1 MLSFFGGKAKPGSD
15 AAGNERVSRHSSGW
29 GQLLERMRKD
39 EPLRVLDIGPTSST
53 NINFITALGHSIYLA
68 NLVEDAA
75 KREWMVPG
83 EDGTAGRFDVEKFLV
98 AHLDFSG
105 RGEFDV
111 VLFWDTADYLPEEL
125 LGPVLQRIHEVMAP
139 GGQIL
144 AMFHSAAS
152 GSGVGGAGWATAKP
166 EFSRYH
172 LTDKNAVDVQ
182 RAAEYPLVRSYSNRE
197 IERLFAS
204 FKSFHFFLGK
214 DNMREVVV
222 TR

>member
-125 LGPVLQRIHEVMAP
+125 LGPVLERIHEVMAP
-139 GGQIL
+139 GGQLL
-144 AMFHSAAS
+144 ALFHSNANFDS
-152 GSGVGGAGWATAKP
+152 GLARTD
-166 EFSRYH
+166 FCRYH
-172 LTDKNAVDVQ
+172 LTDTSAVDVQ
-182 RAAEYPLVRSYSNRE
+182 SAGEYPLLNNYSNRQ
-197 IERLFAS
+197 IEGLLKS
-204 FKSFHFFLGK
+204 FKGFHFFLGK
-214 DNMREVVV
+214 DSLREVVV